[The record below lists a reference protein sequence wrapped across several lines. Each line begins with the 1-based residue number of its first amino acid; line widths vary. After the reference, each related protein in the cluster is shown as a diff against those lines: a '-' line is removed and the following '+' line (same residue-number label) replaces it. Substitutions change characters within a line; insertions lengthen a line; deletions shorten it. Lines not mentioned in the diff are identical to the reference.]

1 MVQLVEAET
10 GMANLTQHPATA
22 PFGDRRPVSRLRY
35 NQAAMTLH
43 WLIALLIIVQLCLGW
58 YMNEVLPDHTPA
70 QANIETIHI
79 SLGLTILL
87 LVLARIVVR
96 LVYRPPPLP
105 AGLAT
110 WERCLA
116 RTSHLVFYVLMLALP
131 LTGWAL
137 VSMGDKPIAFWGLP
151 WPHLPGV
158 AMIFGASPP
167 RPVRHELSH
176 IHVYILI
183 WIVLINLALHVAG
196 ALKHQFDG
204 SPVLWRLT
212 PLKPPPAPGA

>member
-1 MVQLVEAET
+1 
-10 GMANLTQHPATA
+10 MAIDGNVGPESAASA
-22 PFGDRRPVSRLRY
+22 PLAAHRY
-35 NQAAMTLH
+35 TVAAMSLH
-43 WLIALLIIVQLCLGW
+43 WVIALLIIIQLCLGW
-58 YMNEVLPDHTPA
+58 YMNEVLPDHSPA
-70 QANIETIHI
+70 QATIEAIHI
-79 SLGLTILL
+79 SLGLTILM
-87 LVLARIVVR
+87 LVLARIAVR
-96 LVYRPPPLP
+96 LIYRPPPLP

-110 WERCLA
+110 WERHLA
-116 RTSHLVFYVLMLALP
+116 HTSHLVFYILMLALP

-137 VSMGDKPIAFWGLP
+137 VSMGNKPISFWGLP

-167 RPVRHELSH
+167 KPVRHELSH

-204 SPVLWRLT
+204 SPVLWRMT
-212 PLKPPPAPGA
+212 PLKPPRPPVA